1 MIRTLRARLV
11 AAAMLSL
18 LVVLTVILG
27 VILLGSYRG
36 IVSDADRI
44 LDLLAEGEGT
54 FPTLPADFN
63 WEEEGPRRRS
73 PELGYEIRYFSV
85 LLDESGNVATTD
97 LGQIAAV
104 DQETAEAYAQQ
115 VRAQGH
121 TRGFLQDYRY
131 LTAQEGDQTR
141 VIFLDY
147 SGYLFTFRSTL
158 FTGLWVSA
166 VGLLAVFLL
175 LLLLSRRI
183 IRPIL
188 ESYEKQKRFITDAGH
203 ELKTPIAI
211 IQADTDVL
219 TLETGEDNEWIDD
232 IQHQVRRLSTLTNDL
247 IYLSRMEEPQRQ
259 TAFLPLPFSDLVAET
274 AQSFQAVAKS
284 QGKTFSLRIQPTL
297 TLVGEEKSLGQLVSI
312 LLDNALKYSPP
323 GGEITVTLARQG
335 KSLLLTVANTAQ
347 TLSKELLENMFDRF
361 YRGDKARSS
370 EQGGYG
376 IGLSIAKAVVQS
388 HKGKISAAARGDQL
402 VMTVVLPAG

>member
-1 MIRTLRARLV
+1 MIRTLRTRLV
-11 AAAMLSL
+11 AAAMLSPAGGAHGDS
-18 LVVLTVILG
+18 G

-44 LDLLAEGEGT
+44 LDLLAEGRGP
-54 FPTLPADFN
+54 FPTPAGGFQLGGG
-63 WEEEGPRRRS
+63 GPPPPP

-141 VIFLDY
+141 VIFWTTAATCSPSDPRCLQGFGCRRWGCWQCF
-147 SGYLFTFRSTL
+147 SCCSSSPGGS
-158 FTGLWVSA
+158 SA
-166 VGLLAVFLL
+166 PFWRAMK
-175 LLLLSRRI
+175 S
-183 IRPIL
+183 
-188 ESYEKQKRFITDAGH
+188 KKRFITDAGH

-219 TLETGEDNEWIDD
+219 TLETGEGNEWIDD

-247 IYLSRMEEPQRQ
+247 IYLSRMEKPQRQ
-259 TAFLPLPFSDLVAET
+259 TAFLPCPSRTWWRGPPSPSRPWPRAREKPSPC
-274 AQSFQAVAKS
+274 ASS
-284 QGKTFSLRIQPTL
+284 PPSPWW
-297 TLVGEEKSLGQLVSI
+297 GEEKSLGQLVSI

-323 GGEITVTLARQG
+323 GGRLR
-335 KSLLLTVANTAQ
+335 
-347 TLSKELLENMFDRF
+347 
-361 YRGDKARSS
+361 
-370 EQGGYG
+370 
-376 IGLSIAKAVVQS
+376 
-388 HKGKISAAARGDQL
+388 
-402 VMTVVLPAG
+402 

>member
-1 MIRTLRARLV
+1 MIRTLRTRLV

-27 VILLGSYRG
+27 VILLGSYQG

-115 VRAQGH
+115 VRVQGH

-219 TLETGEDNEWIDD
+219 TLETGEGNEWIDD
-232 IQHQVRRLSTLTNDL
+232 IQHQVRRLSTLT
-247 IYLSRMEEPQRQ
+247 
-259 TAFLPLPFSDLVAET
+259 
-274 AQSFQAVAKS
+274 VAKS

>member
-1 MIRTLRARLV
+1 M
-11 AAAMLSL
+11 
-18 LVVLTVILG
+18 
-27 VILLGSYRG
+27 
-36 IVSDADRI
+36 
-44 LDLLAEGEGT
+44 DLLAEGEGT

-115 VRAQGH
+115 VRDQGH

-219 TLETGEDNEWIDD
+219 TLETGEGNEWIDD
-232 IQHQVRRLSTLTNDL
+232 IQHQVRRLSTSPTTSSTSPGWRSPSGRPPSSPCP
-247 IYLSRMEEPQRQ
+247 SRTWWRRPPSPSRPWPRARE
-259 TAFLPLPFSDLVAET
+259 
-274 AQSFQAVAKS
+274 
-284 QGKTFSLRIQPTL
+284 KTFSLTHPAHPHPGGGGEEPGTAGVHPAGQRPEVFPAGGRDYGNPGPAGEVSPPHRGQHRPNPEQGV
-297 TLVGEEKSLGQLVSI
+297 VGEHVRPVL
-312 LLDNALKYSPP
+312 P
-323 GGEITVTLARQG
+323 GGQG
-335 KSLLLTVANTAQ
+335 PQFRA
-347 TLSKELLENMFDRF
+347 
-361 YRGDKARSS
+361 
-370 EQGGYG
+370 GGYG

>member
-1 MIRTLRARLV
+1 MIRTLRTRLV

-131 LTAQEGDQTR
+131 LTAKEGDQTR
-141 VIFLDY
+141 IIFLDY

-188 ESYEKQKRFITDAGH
+188 ESYEKQKRFITDAGCPPSP
-203 ELKTPIAI
+203 TTSSTSPGWRSPSGRPPSSPCPSR
-211 IQADTDVL
+211 T
-219 TLETGEDNEWIDD
+219 WW
-232 IQHQVRRLSTLTNDL
+232 RRPPSP
-247 IYLSRMEEPQRQ
+247 SRPWPR
-259 TAFLPLPFSDLVAET
+259 ARGKPFLCAS
-274 AQSFQAVAKS
+274 
-284 QGKTFSLRIQPTL
+284 
-297 TLVGEEKSLGQLVSI
+297 
-312 LLDNALKYSPP
+312 SPP
-323 GGEITVTLARQG
+323 SPWWGRRRAWGSWCPSCWT
-335 KSLLLTVANTAQ
+335 
-347 TLSKELLENMFDRF
+347 M
-361 YRGDKARSS
+361 
-370 EQGGYG
+370 
-376 IGLSIAKAVVQS
+376 
-388 HKGKISAAARGDQL
+388 
-402 VMTVVLPAG
+402 P

>member
-1 MIRTLRARLV
+1 MIRALRTRLV

-18 LVVLTVILG
+18 LVVLVVILG
-27 VILLGSYRG
+27 AILLNSYRG

-115 VRAQGH
+115 VRDQGH

-203 ELKTPIAI
+203 E
-211 IQADTDVL
+211 
-219 TLETGEDNEWIDD
+219 
-232 IQHQVRRLSTLTNDL
+232 
-247 IYLSRMEEPQRQ
+247 
-259 TAFLPLPFSDLVAET
+259 
-274 AQSFQAVAKS
+274 
-284 QGKTFSLRIQPTL
+284 
-297 TLVGEEKSLGQLVSI
+297 
-312 LLDNALKYSPP
+312 
-323 GGEITVTLARQG
+323 
-335 KSLLLTVANTAQ
+335 
-347 TLSKELLENMFDRF
+347 
-361 YRGDKARSS
+361 
-370 EQGGYG
+370 
-376 IGLSIAKAVVQS
+376 IGRAHV
-388 HKGKISAAARGDQL
+388 
-402 VMTVVLPAG
+402 

>member
-1 MIRTLRARLV
+1 MIRTLRTRLV

-18 LVVLTVILG
+18 LVVLVVILG
-27 VILLGSYRG
+27 AILLNSYRG

-219 TLETGEDNEWIDD
+219 TLETGEGNEWIDD

-284 QGKTFSLRIQPTL
+284 QYPDNARSLRIT
-297 TLVGEEKSLGQLVSI
+297 
-312 LLDNALKYSPP
+312 
-323 GGEITVTLARQG
+323 
-335 KSLLLTVANTAQ
+335 
-347 TLSKELLENMFDRF
+347 
-361 YRGDKARSS
+361 
-370 EQGGYG
+370 
-376 IGLSIAKAVVQS
+376 
-388 HKGKISAAARGDQL
+388 AAAG
-402 VMTVVLPAG
+402 T